1 MVISTKALDLT
12 FGLKD
17 KVAIVTGGA
26 SGIGASIADTFA
38 LKGAKVAVV
47 DIDGDAANKKSL
59 ELGVGNVGFACD
71 VSDPDTV
78 ASSVAA
84 IANTFGRIDILVNSA
99 GVSFLAPAEELTVMA
114 FDTTINVNLKG
125 TFLMCQAV
133 GRHMLAQ
140 GKGKIV
146 NMASIAATVALDQHV
161 AYCASKFGI
170 LGLSKV
176 LASEWGGRGVTV
188 NTVSPTVV
196 LTALGRMAWE
206 GPKGDALKAQI
217 PTGRFALPEEIAATV
232 LFLVSDAADMVN
244 GADILV
250 DGGYTIR

>member
-1 MVISTKALDLT
+1 MPISANTLDLT
-12 FGLKD
+12 FGLEN

-26 SGIGASIADTFA
+26 SGIGAAIAETFA

-47 DIDGDAANKKSL
+47 DIDGEAAKEKAH
-59 ELGVGNVGFACD
+59 ELGVGNHGFACD

-78 ASSVAA
+78 TSTVAA
-84 IANTFGRIDILVNSA
+84 IVNTFGRIDILVNSA
-99 GVSFLAPAEELTVMA
+99 GVSFLAPAEDLPVIA
-114 FDTTINVNLKG
+114 FETTINVNLKG

-133 GRHMLAQ
+133 GRHMLTQ
-140 GKGKIV
+140 RKGKIV
-146 NMASIAATVALDQHV
+146 NLASIGAHIALDQHV
-161 AYCASKFGI
+161 GYCASKFGI

-176 LASEWGGRGVTV
+176 LASEWGGRGLTV

-196 LTALGRMAWE
+196 LTAMGLMAWE

-250 DGGYTIR
+250 DGGHTIR